1 MSCVECA
8 PACSHR
14 AVLARVFDE
23 VIEVDLV
30 DSADYVHL
38 AALRRPELGVT
49 LTKLH
54 CWTLTQYSKCVFLDA
69 DTLVSAVGGETPH
82 GTGSPAH
89 TVPSLSPGCSPP
101 QVTRICHQCQCP
113 VRQSQV
119 RHTMSWH
126 VSRPPVY
133 GAHSRFWPTLSGGKK
148 HLSF

>member
-1 MSCVECA
+1 MEDACPVLNVA
-8 PACSHR
+8 LPAWHSARVSRR

-54 CWTLTQYSKCVFLDA
+54 CWTLTRYSKCVFLDA

-82 GTGSPAH
+82 D
-89 TVPSLSPGCSPP
+89 
-101 QVTRICHQCQCP
+101 R
-113 VRQSQV
+113 
-119 RHTMSWH
+119 
-126 VSRPPVY
+126 
-133 GAHSRFWPTLSGGKK
+133 
-148 HLSF
+148 